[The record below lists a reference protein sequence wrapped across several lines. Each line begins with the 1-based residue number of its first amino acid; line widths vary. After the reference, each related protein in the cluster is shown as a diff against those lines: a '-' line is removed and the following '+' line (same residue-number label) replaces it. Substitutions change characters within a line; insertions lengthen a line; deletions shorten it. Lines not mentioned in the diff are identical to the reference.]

1 MQISGVRE
9 VVSSLCS
16 CFQFNTKKS
25 LGDPPTCK
33 FVRMRGH
40 LIRVYIELRPHGITW
55 NHIQSITMK
64 TKLISKIAGENV
76 WSKIMN
82 NCYNFSGNKVQMI
95 QVSIGGSF
103 LIYVRNNVAM
113 MILRCNLTTALSF
126 TILNLM
132 L

>member
-1 MQISGVRE
+1 
-9 VVSSLCS
+9 
-16 CFQFNTKKS
+16 
-25 LGDPPTCK
+25 
-33 FVRMRGH
+33 
-40 LIRVYIELRPHGITW
+40 
-55 NHIQSITMK
+55 
-64 TKLISKIAGENV
+64 
-76 WSKIMN
+76 MN

-113 MILRCNLTTALSF
+113 MILRCNLTAGLSF

>member
-82 NCYNFSGNKVQMI
+82 NCYNFSGNKVQWYKFA
-95 QVSIGGSF
+95 IGGSF

>member
-76 WSKIMN
+76 LSKIMN

-95 QVSIGGSF
+95 HVAIWSSF

-113 MILRCNLTTALSF
+113 VILRCNLTTGLSF

>member
-64 TKLISKIAGENV
+64 TKLISKIAGGNV

-95 QVSIGGSF
+95 QACNWEFF

-113 MILRCNLTTALSF
+113 VILRCNLTTGLSF

>member
-113 MILRCNLTTALSF
+113 MILRCNLTTGLSF

>member
-76 WSKIMN
+76 LSKIMN